1 VGDPAATIHEN
12 PDLPSG
18 FRCKGGQMP
27 RELLGQEAFRRNPT
41 PRKALELADL
51 AGFQTVGVAEDLDE
65 WPLDAGGRRRG

>member
-1 VGDPAATIHEN
+1 
-12 PDLPSG
+12 
-18 FRCKGGQMP
+18 MP
-27 RELLGQEAFRRNPT
+27 RELLGQEAFRRNPA